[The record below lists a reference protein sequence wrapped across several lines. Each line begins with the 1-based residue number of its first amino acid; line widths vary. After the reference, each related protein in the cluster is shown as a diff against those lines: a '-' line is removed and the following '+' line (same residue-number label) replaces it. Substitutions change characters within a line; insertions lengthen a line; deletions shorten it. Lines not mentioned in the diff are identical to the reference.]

1 MSKKVVVYS
10 KAGCGQCQFTKKY
23 LEKLEVDFEERNL
36 TDNPEWGV
44 EVQALGFQSLPV
56 VLVEGQEPFHGFQ
69 PNLLS
74 KLVN

>member
-1 MSKKVVVYS
+1 MSKKVVMYS

-23 LEKLEVDFEERNL
+23 LGKLEVDFEEKNI
-36 TDNPEWGV
+36 TNNPVWRA

-56 VLVEGQEPFHGFQ
+56 VVIEGQEPFHGFQ
-69 PNLLS
+69 PEQLN